1 MAEMRQVVIVGA
13 GPAGIAAATYLKR
26 ASLEPLVL
34 ERREPGGLLR
44 NANLVENYPG
54 FSQGIGGE
62 ELAARFAEHLT
73 HLGVATMREEVRL
86 LARSS
91 RGFRIM
97 TDVDEHA
104 SRAVIVATGTT
115 PNNPKIRGISGLIG
129 RRAFSEIAST
139 LLEKARK
146 SRILVLGGG
155 DAAFDYAINLK
166 GRGHEVS
173 ILSRSKPRCLPLL
186 LERATRDKIDI
197 RIGVRVDRV
206 EETNSGLSVMCRSSG
221 KPVTI
226 PGDFVLVAYGR
237 SPNLGFIETG
247 LSKRIGIPKNP
258 PETSVPGLFLAG
270 DVVRG
275 QNRQAG
281 IAVGDGILAAM
292 LAERHVKGGRA

>member
-1 MAEMRQVVIVGA
+1 MRQVVIAGA
-13 GPAGIAAATYLKR
+13 GPAGIAAAAYLKR

-34 ERREPGGLLR
+34 ERGEPGGLLR

-62 ELAARFAEHLT
+62 ELAARFAEHLIY
-73 HLGVATMREEVRL
+73 LGIPTRREEVRL
-86 LARSS
+86 LAKSG
-91 RGFRIM
+91 RGFRIG
-97 TDVDEHA
+97 TDVGEHA

-115 PNNPKIRGISGLIG
+115 PITPKIRGISRLIG
-129 RRAFSEIAST
+129 RKVFSEIASAP
-139 LLEKARK
+139 LEKARR

-155 DAAFDYAINLK
+155 DAAFDYAMNLER
-166 GRGHEVS
+166 RGHEVS

-186 LERATRDKIDI
+186 LERAMRNETDL

-206 EETNSGLSVMCRSSG
+206 QETHDGVSVRYQGGG
-221 KPVTI
+221 KPVTVLC
-226 PGDFVLVAYGR
+226 DYVLVAYGR
-237 SPNLGFIETG
+237 SPNLGFVGAG
-247 LSKRIGIPKNP
+247 LRGRIGVPKNP